1 MFSKTTIAI
10 HFNLLQI
17 SPILCLLCFAVL
29 FKPSFNVLSGSFRV
43 SLNLVAA
50 VSSHFLNSNEFRD
63 TALRKSLDGT
73 FTTVKFLRAVICA
86 SYI

>member
-1 MFSKTTIAI
+1 MFSKTKTAI

-17 SPILCLLCFAVL
+17 SPPAPSFRFAVL

-50 VSSHFLNSNEFRD
+50 VCSHFLNSNEFCD
-63 TALRKSLDGT
+63 TGLRKSLDGT
-73 FTTVKFLRAVICA
+73 FTTVKFLRSVICA
-86 SYI
+86 SYL